1 MFELS
6 KSLGGQHNLDE
17 EFVAFPDVVVNR
29 ECAREIEDKLP
40 EAFQVSLMPQ
50 PFTNALKH
58 LGFSLTETPDVS
70 DPGQTI
76 DESQHTGEQTPYQS
90 YNTLESEPYLA
101 DSSQK
106 SGPLQDQA
114 QPGSL
119 SKLTG
124 QTQAEISLETI
135 ESQLSKLL
143 NGLST
148 NSYLSQKQVATT
160 KPVDRTKK
168 PIIKV
173 VDRDHQSSK
182 PDFKTDLKPIP
193 ESRGGGLASKADAEG
208 YKPSLYPSRK
218 SKTPSKPKQQE
229 TPEPAKAANS
239 AVKRREERRSHNAI
253 RVPPQPFS
261 HGAIQQ
267 PSQNT
272 LQGEKQPS
280 HEASRGKRTP
290 ARESNNDSHILRLDV
305 TVGATLNMNIQTR
318 DSRRGPHHPTTITST
333 KISSDTAM
341 HQQSQ
346 GLTGFDRLL
355 AASSSPKLSIQLNYN
370 SVSQSNVKPRR
381 EDSSHVASAQKMNSD
396 SKPTITSVRRLKQLA
411 DERPSYSST
420 KATQQSA
427 QKIYEPLFD

>member
-17 EFVAFPDVVVNR
+17 EFVAFPNVVFDR
-29 ECAREIEDKLP
+29 QCGREIIDKLP
-40 EAFQVSLMPQ
+40 EVFQVNLMPQ
-50 PFTNALKH
+50 PFTSALKL
-58 LGFSLTETPDVS
+58 LGFSLTETHDVT

-90 YNTLESEPYLA
+90 YNTLESGPYLP

-106 SGPLQDQA
+106 SVTIQNPT
-114 QPGSL
+114 QPASS
-119 SKLTG
+119 SKFTG
-124 QTQAEISLETI
+124 QPKAEISLETI

-148 NSYLSQKQVATT
+148 NSYLSQKQNAPT
-160 KPVDRTKK
+160 KPAERTKK

-193 ESRGGGLASKADAEG
+193 ETRGAGLASKVEAEG

-229 TPEPAKAANS
+229 APEPAKTTNS

-253 RVPPQPFS
+253 RVPPQSQPFS
-261 HGAIQQ
+261 HGATQQ
-267 PSQNT
+267 P
-272 LQGEKQPS
+272 EKQPVP
-280 HEASRGKRTP
+280 EAIRGKGTP

-305 TVGATLNMNIQTR
+305 TVDATLNMNIQTR
-318 DSRRGPHHPTTITST
+318 DTRRGTHHPTTITST
-333 KISSDTAM
+333 KISSDSAM

-411 DERPSYSST
+411 DERPSYSSA

-427 QKIYEPLFD
+427 QKTYEPLFD